1 MSSLSTSLVPET
13 EMETKASSFI
23 HTWQSVEQSVQQK
36 LAQLPKLAEQ
46 AGPMAL
52 VLNLCHVPVAET
64 TSALEKSTD
73 EAKKNHPGVRTT
85 FLILRMLYPGWS
97 SVAVGSD
104 KEASLQSKSK
114 PGAGAKAQASEVK
127 EKLSYSM
134 GEHVLMH
141 SFDLVNQRGTYT
153 RCGKSEQCMAIS
165 PGMVLSTKVWGSKFM
180 GTFKEQRTDVEVFDV
195 ALVQFGLKSLQSTA
209 LTSGMMLEIKA
220 FNTVLGINASA
231 SKLLKS
237 VSVPMSLEEAAI
249 SRSRFGDGSYLSSS
263 SSTTHN
269 NNTGGSGDME
279 SEQAEGPKGLQQDML
294 KGNLSSTVSLIRA
307 VPSQAQ
313 GVFALGADDNMRFHI
328 NEPIADLPCSGS
340 LLRVYYDPT
349 IFASG
354 SDKDWI
360 TKLFNV
366 ALVVGAIEIFVIID
380 TYKTSK
386 QQQSATG
393 GEDDEGPSMDCYAR
407 LNASTLISSIL
418 AASMVPGS
426 SVQYVQAAFGA
437 TTIKHRAAYPSPT
450 NNKLL
455 IAEDLRRMTKKRA
468 IAADSQQPPQA
479 KGSVVY
485 KDSAWESAHAV
496 YVFFEGRLVHYFV
509 VPIASGGTGANGS
522 GIALE
527 TVSMAKWS
535 ADDIDF
541 GDDGDANANN
551 SDNDTT
557 SITTAATTDSSA
569 GGGGGPAAAKKR
581 KRPAAATA
589 ATGGGG
595 DAAEN

>member
-1 MSSLSTSLVPET
+1 
-13 EMETKASSFI
+13 METKASSFVN
-23 HTWQSVEQSVQQK
+23 TWQSVEQSVQQK
-36 LAQLPKLAEQ
+36 LAQLPKTVEQ
-46 AGPMAL
+46 AGPTAL
-52 VLNLCHVPVAET
+52 VLNLSHVPVVET
-64 TSALEKSTD
+64 ASALEHGTE

-97 SVAVGSD
+97 SVSVGAD
-104 KEASLQSKSK
+104 KDAPPPSKSK
-114 PGAGAKAQASEVK
+114 PGAKAQAPEIK

-134 GEHVLMH
+134 GDHVLMH

-180 GTFKEQRTDVEVFDV
+180 GTFKEQHTDIGVFDI
-195 ALVQFGLKSLQSTA
+195 ALVQFGLKSIQSTA
-209 LTSGMMLEIKA
+209 LSSGMMLEIKA
-220 FNTVLGINASA
+220 FNAVLGINASA
-231 SKLLKS
+231 SRLLKS
-237 VSVPMSLEEAAI
+237 VVVPMSLEEAAI
-249 SRSRFGDGSYLSSS
+249 SRSRFADGSYLSPSS
-263 SSTTHN
+263 SAH
-269 NNTGGSGDME
+269 GGELEQGESG
-279 SEQAEGPKGLQQDML
+279 GPKGLQQDML

-307 VPSQAQ
+307 VPGQAQ

-354 SDKDWI
+354 TDKDWI

-366 ALVVGAIEIFVIID
+366 ALVMGAIEIFVLVD

-386 QQQSATG
+386 QQQAAV

-407 LNASTLISSIL
+407 LNVSVLISSIL
-418 AASMVPGS
+418 SASMVPGS
-426 SVQYVQAAFGA
+426 SVAYVQAAFA
-437 TTIKHRAAYPSPT
+437 ASPSTLKNIAAYPLGT
-450 NNKLL
+450 NSNAL
-455 IAEDLRRMTKKRA
+455 IAVDLRRMTKKRA
-468 IAADSQQPPQA
+468 IAADSQQLHA

-509 VPIASGGTGANGS
+509 VPITSGGAGANGS
-522 GIALE
+522 RIALE

-541 GDDGDANANN
+541 GDDCDANNN

-557 SITTAATTDSSA
+557 SVATAATEASA
-569 GGGGGPAAAKKR
+569 NNGSGPAAAKKR
-581 KRPAAATA
+581 KRPATATSA
-589 ATGGGG
+589 GE
-595 DAAEN
+595 AAEN

>member
-1 MSSLSTSLVPET
+1 MSSSSTSLASET
-13 EMETKASSFI
+13 EMDTKASSFVN
-23 HTWQSVEQSVQQK
+23 TWQSVEQSVQQK
-36 LAQLPKLAEQ
+36 LAQLPKIVEQ

-52 VLNLCHVPVAET
+52 VLNLSHVPVAET
-64 TSALEKSTD
+64 ASTLEKSTD

-97 SVAVGSD
+97 SVSVGSD
-104 KEASLQSKSK
+104 KDALPPSKSK
-114 PGAGAKAQASEVK
+114 PGAGKAQAPEVK

-153 RCGKSEQCMAIS
+153 RCGKSEQCMALS

-180 GTFKEQRTDVEVFDV
+180 GTFKEQKTDVEVFDV

-209 LTSGMMLEIKA
+209 MTSGMMLEIKA
-220 FNTVLGINASA
+220 FNTVFGINASA

-237 VSVPMSLEEAAI
+237 VIVPMSLEEAAI
-249 SRSRFGDGSYLSSS
+249 SRSRFADGSYLS
-263 SSTTHN
+263 THA
-269 NNTGGSGDME
+269 GE
-279 SEQAEGPKGLQQDML
+279 EQDNGPKGLQQDML

-340 LLRVYYDPT
+340 LLRVHYDPA

-366 ALVVGAIEIFVIID
+366 ALVMGAIEIFVVVD

-386 QQQSATG
+386 QQQAAGGG

-407 LNASTLISSIL
+407 LNVSVLISSIL
-418 AASMVPGS
+418 STSVVPGS
-426 SVQYVQAAFGA
+426 SIQYVQAAFGA
-437 TTIKHRAAYPSPT
+437 STIKNIVAYPSST
-450 NNKLL
+450 NNNVLV
-455 IAEDLRRMTKKRA
+455 AVDLRRMTKKRA
-468 IAADSQQPPQA
+468 ADSQQQQA
-479 KGSVVY
+479 KGSVIY

-509 VPIASGGTGANGS
+509 VPITSAGAGASGS
-522 GIALE
+522 RIALE

-535 ADDIDF
+535 TDDIDF
-541 GDDGDANANN
+541 GDDN

-557 SITTAATTDSSA
+557 TTPATATDASA
-569 GGGGGPAAAKKR
+569 GNSGGPAAAKKR
-581 KRPAAATA
+581 KRPTA
-589 ATGGGG
+589 ATVSGGGE
-595 DAAEN
+595 AAEN

>member
-1 MSSLSTSLVPET
+1 MSASET
-13 EMETKASSFI
+13 EMETKASSFVN
-23 HTWQSVEQSVQQK
+23 TWQSVEQTVQQK
-36 LAQLPKLAEQ
+36 LAHLPKIVEQ

-52 VLNLCHVPVAET
+52 VLNLGHVPIVET
-64 TSALEKSTD
+64 TSALEESTD

-97 SVAVGSD
+97 SVSVGSD
-104 KEASLQSKSK
+104 KDAPPPPKSK
-114 PGAGAKAQASEVK
+114 PGAKTQAPEIK

-153 RCGKSEQCMAIS
+153 RCGKSEQCMAVS

-209 LTSGMMLEIKA
+209 LTSGMMLEVKA
-220 FNTVLGINASA
+220 FNTIPGINASA

-237 VSVPMSLEEAAI
+237 VIVPMSLEEAAI
-249 SRSRFGDGSYLSSS
+249 SRSRFADGSYLS
-263 SSTTHN
+263 THAD
-269 NNTGGSGDME
+269 GPASDE
-279 SEQAEGPKGLQQDML
+279 LEQAGPKGLQQDML

-307 VPSQAQ
+307 VPGEGQ

-340 LLRVYYDPT
+340 LLRVFYDPA

-354 SDKDWI
+354 TDKDWI

-366 ALVVGAIEIFVIID
+366 ALVMGAIEIFVIVD
-380 TYKTSK
+380 TYKASK
-386 QQQSATG
+386 QQQSAMG
-393 GEDDEGPSMDCYAR
+393 AEDDEGPSMDCYAR
-407 LNASTLISSIL
+407 LNVSVLISSIL
-418 AASMVPGS
+418 SASMVPGS
-426 SVQYVQAAFGA
+426 SVQYVRTAFGDSPS
-437 TTIKHRAAYPSPT
+437 TLKNIAAYPLSASK
-450 NNKLL
+450 NNNVL
-455 IAEDLRRMTKKRA
+455 IAVDLRRMTKKRA
-468 IAADSQQPPQA
+468 ANAESQQQQA

-496 YVFFEGRLVHYFV
+496 YVFFEERLVHYFV
-509 VPIASGGTGANGS
+509 VPITPGGGGANG
-522 GIALE
+522 GRIALE
-527 TVSMAKWS
+527 TVSMVKWS

-541 GDDGDANANN
+541 GEDGDNN
-551 SDNDTT
+551 NSSDNDTLAT
-557 SITTAATTDSSA
+557 STTATDTTTNNS
-569 GGGGGPAAAKKR
+569 GGPAAAKKR
-581 KRPAAATA
+581 KRPAATTA
-589 ATGGGG
+589 ASGGGE
-595 DAAEN
+595 AAEN